1 MKRIMLLFLAVLLIA
16 GCVNLPW
23 GAPRDELEM
32 VPQAANA
39 LIIFRPSSTL
49 NDSDFASLYNSSEQM
64 SFEISR
70 IAATTGID
78 PAKIDR
84 MVLFFN
90 FDSFTQESETYGGF
104 VASGVIEKENILEK
118 MKLNNIITELKYG
131 SSTIY
136 EITSRELP
144 ENKTYLSFLGGMLV
158 GGSRKAVEDSI
169 DLSNGKGVSVK
180 SRKNLMKAYDELG
193 KDSVFLF
200 LMESTPQM
208 RKEINETQQQLFSIR
223 PLSRMQS
230 VGFSIEKKGKAV
242 DLKLLTLADDA
253 ASAADISDLFNSSVS
268 IGKTLAGE
276 GSAARDVLS
285 KIRVRAN
292 GNEVSVLLSSDMD
305 ELGKLNDE
313 LSQMASPE

>member
-1 MKRIMLLFLAVLLIA
+1 MKRIMLLFLAALLIA

-39 LIIFRPSSTL
+39 LMIFRPSSTL

-64 SFEISR
+64 SFEITR
-70 IAATTGID
+70 IEATTGIN

-118 MKLNNIITELKYG
+118 MKLNNLITELKYG

-136 EITSRELP
+136 EITSKEIQ
-144 ENKTYLSFLGGMLV
+144 ENKTYLSFLGGSMLV

-169 DLSNGKGVSVK
+169 DLSNGKGASVK
-180 SRKNLMKAYDELG
+180 SRKSLMKAYDELG
-193 KDSVFLF
+193 KESVFLF

-208 RKEINETQQQLFSIR
+208 RKEINETQQQLFSIKS
-223 PLSRMQS
+223 LSRMQA
-230 VGFSIEKKGKAV
+230 VGFSVEKKGKAV

-268 IGKTLAGE
+268 LGKTLSGE
-276 GSAARDVLS
+276 GSAAREVLS

-292 GNEVSVLLSSDMD
+292 GNGVSVLLSSDMD
-305 ELGKLNDE
+305 ELGRLNDE
-313 LSQMASPE
+313 LSASPE